1 MFDKKKKSDARRDEL
16 IYKIL
21 CEKRIIC
28 IHCEINDKT
37 AASFIAQ
44 MLFLQSESSNKPIT
58 LDIDSEGGSVTAGL
72 AIYDTIQDL
81 SNPVKTHCSGNASG
95 MALSLLAAGAEGQRT
110 SCPKASLV
118 ITSLWSGSQGKAID
132 IEIQERE
139 MRRLTEILVDMLS
152 KRVKV
157 SRTTVK
163 QDYDDGLEMSPVE
176 ALAYGIIDGIKK

>member
-1 MFDKKKKSDARRDEL
+1 MFFKKKKSTVSQDPIHD
-16 IYKIL
+16 KL
-21 CEKRIIC
+21 CEERVIF
-28 IHCEINDKT
+28 IHGEINDKA

-44 MLFLQSESSNKPIT
+44 MLFLQSESSNKTIT
-58 LDIDSEGGSVTAGL
+58 LDIDSEGGFVTAGL
-72 AIYDTIQDL
+72 AIYDTMHIL
-81 SNPVKTHCSGNASG
+81 RHLVKTHCSGTASG

-118 ITSLWSGSQGKAID
+118 ITPLWSGPEGKAID

-163 QDYDDGLEMSPVE
+163 QDYDDGLEMSSVE
-176 ALAYGIIDGIKK
+176 ALAYGIIDGIE